1 MYPDARQDATN
12 ANKEECRGLQEETA
26 VYLNVYDML
35 PGSAVTAIGY
45 WMGFGV
51 FHTGVEVLGV
61 EYNFGGH
68 DYDASGVF
76 RMKPRLGPPNVTYK
90 ESIFMGYTKFNKEDI
105 VRMMDELSKEW
116 KGNSYNLLLSEAC
129 RILVGKRAPSWINRA
144 AKLGTLFPCVVPSGW
159 IEPPECGEETEAI
172 GNVKFIVLL
181 VGHMY
186 WLMSLTIFAANL
198 ASSISIAY
206 TPYHISETQVL
217 NPN

>member
-1 MYPDARQDATN
+1 MYPDAARQDATD
-12 ANKEECRGLQEETA
+12 ANKEESRGLQEETS

-35 PGSAVTAIGY
+35 PGSAVTAVGY

-90 ESIFMGYTKFNKEDI
+90 ESIFMGYTKLNKED
-105 VRMMDELSKEW
+105 VVKRMDELSKEW
-116 KGNSYNLLLSEAC
+116 KGNSYNLLLRNCNHFTSEAC
-129 RILVGKRAPSWINRA
+129 RILVGKRAPGWINRA

-172 GNVKFIVLL
+172 
-181 VGHMY
+181 
-186 WLMSLTIFAANL
+186 
-198 ASSISIAY
+198 ASSMSTTYA
-206 TPYHISETQVL
+206 PYNISETQVL
-217 NPN
+217 NP